1 MTMRGNKAAA
11 VGAFVIVGVLL
22 FGTGLF
28 LIGDRRMIF
37 EDHFEVYAEFS
48 RISGLQNGA
57 TVRVAGMDAGE
68 VETIHVPKGPA
79 SPFRVKLR
87 IREDLH
93 PLIRLDSVASIQSD
107 GLVGNKFVQVETG
120 SENVEMVPNRGTIH
134 SREPFDLAD
143 MLQKMNDTID
153 NVNAMVSDVKGSID
167 KAFVSIDNV
176 ATDAQKLMDDVGKD
190 VRVIMASGQK
200 ITRDLNV
207 IVADVRG
214 GRGTVGKLLTDDSLY
229 QSATKIAAEAEK
241 AMATVREASEQARGA
256 IADFRGEGG
265 PLKGV
270 TGDLQQT
277 LALAR
282 EAMADLSENTEA
294 LKRGFFFRGFF
305 NQRGFFDLSDIS
317 VDEYRQGALETKDR
331 RVLRIWVGTPVLF
344 VRDANGEERLSD
356 DGRLRLDSAITPLL
370 KYPRTSPFVVEGY
383 AGAAMAAD
391 RFLSSRRRAQL
402 VRDYLVGKYGLDP
415 NFVATMPMGA
425 EAEGSPSGSHWD
437 GVALAMFV
445 AASAR

>member
-1 MTMRGNKAAA
+1 MLRNRAAA
-11 VGAFVIVGVLL
+11 VGAFVLVGILL
-22 FGTGLF
+22 FATGLF
-28 LIGDRRMIF
+28 LIGNRRMMF
-37 EDHFEVYAEFS
+37 EDQFEVYAEFS
-48 RISGLQNGA
+48 QIAGLQKGA
-57 TVRVAGMDAGE
+57 MVRVAGMEAGE
-68 VETIHVPKGPA
+68 VETIHVPPGPA

-93 PLIRLDSVASIQSD
+93 QLIRLDSVASIQND

-120 SENVEMVPNRGTIH
+120 TENVEMVPSGGTIK

-143 MLQKMNDTID
+143 VLQKMSETID
-153 NVNAMVSDVKGSID
+153 NVNAMIGDVKVSVD
-167 KAFVSIDNV
+167 KAFTQLSDV
-176 ATDAQKLMDDVGKD
+176 AADAQTFMDDVGKD
-190 VRVIMASGQK
+190 MRVILASGQK

-229 QSATKIAAEAEK
+229 RSAKTIAAEAEK
-241 AMATVREASEQARGA
+241 TMATVREASEQARGA

-294 LKRGFFFRGFF
+294 LKRSFFFRGFF
-305 NQRGFFDLSDIS
+305 NRRGFFDLGDVT
-317 VDEYRQGALETKDR
+317 VDEYRQGALDTRDR

-344 VRDANGEERLSD
+344 ERAANGEERISN
-356 DGRLRLDSAITPLL
+356 DGRQRLDSAMAPLL
-370 KYPRTSPFVVEGY
+370 KYPRTSPLVIEGY
-383 AGAAMAAD
+383 ADAPMAAD

-402 VRDYLVGKYGLDP
+402 VRDYLVGKFGLDP
-415 NFVATMPMGA
+415 NFVATMAMGT
-425 EAEGSPSGSHWD
+425 EAEGSPSGNRWD